1 MRNGQDFIKRLQGL
15 SEFQKKIIVWGITI
29 LLGISLLA
37 WWIPRITERIRIQ
50 QGPSISEQF
59 QIQELQE
66 QLQDIPIP
74 TLPSDIPYDQ

>member
-1 MRNGQDFIKRLQGL
+1 MRNGQDVIKRLRSL

-37 WWIPRITERIRIQ
+37 WWIPRLSERLQVQ
-50 QGPSISEQF
+50 QDSSIGEQL

-66 QLQDIPIP
+66 QLQNVPVP
-74 TLPSDIPYDQ
+74 SLPPDIPYE